1 MLGLELRGP
10 EVRVGGE
17 AGKLD
22 RIWVACSLKS
32 PGWDFT
38 QSHRFFCLSV
48 CHKNAL
54 KIFLDPFK
62 ISVQWARGGAW
73 ISAFLI
79 GSHKRQ
85 F

>member
-1 MLGLELRGP
+1 MRLGSWIRSGSSAASSP
-10 EVRVGGE
+10 Q
-17 AGKLD
+17 
-22 RIWVACSLKS
+22 LK
-32 PGWDFT
+32 GWDFP
-38 QSHRFFCLSV
+38 QSHQFFRLSV

-79 GSHKRQ
+79 GSYKRQ